1 MRCPACGS
9 DTTPALP
16 RCTRCDA
23 PLGGDEPTL
32 VGDGPRPRDD
42 DSTATRVFGDNATR
56 AFGDDG
62 ATRVFGDDVT
72 VPDSHV
78 RDPYAPPPVPPQDP
92 PPWTA
97 PPSSPGETAISL
109 SPEPWDEPQVWQPP
123 PPRKRRRATPY
134 LLFLAGWVV
143 LVAVAVAIVLW
154 PRGGSGGTAAPSTST
169 VISPQRNG
177 SAAAQDPSP
186 EESPSGNGDA
196 AREATEI
203 DGLLSEMATTR
214 SELGSVIADGCRPAA
229 LDRIRRQR
237 QEQLSRARALDV
249 DDLDR
254 GAEMKDAL
262 VRALQASVE
271 SNQRYL
277 DAAPGCPSDSAV
289 ADVNGR
295 ASAAKAEF
303 MRYWQ
308 PIAEQ
313 QGLSPRSA
321 DTI

>member
-1 MRCPACGS
+1 M
-9 DTTPALP
+9 P

-42 DSTATRVFGDNATR
+42 DSTATRVFGDDSATRFFGDDSATR
-56 AFGDDG
+56 A
-62 ATRVFGDDVT
+62 FGDDVT
-72 VPDSHV
+72 VPDSHA

-92 PPWTA
+92 PPWMT
-97 PPSSPGETAISL
+97 PPSAPGETAISL
-109 SPEPWDEPQVWQPP
+109 SPEPWDEPQMWQPP
-123 PPRKRRRATPY
+123 PPRKRRRAMPY

-154 PRGGSGGTAAPSTST
+154 PRGDGGGAAPSTST
-169 VISPQRNG
+169 VVSPQKNE
-177 SAAAQDPSP
+177 SATAEDPSP
-186 EESPSGNGDA
+186 EESPSGDGDA

-214 SELGSVIADGCRPAA
+214 SELGGVIAGGCRPSA
-229 LDRIRRQR
+229 LERIRRQR
-237 QEQLSRARALDV
+237 QEQLSRARALEV
-249 DDLDR
+249 DDLDQ

-277 DAAPGCPSDSAV
+277 DAAPGCPSDSEV

-295 ASAAKAEF
+295 ASDAKAEF